1 MILIALWLFLL
12 TRLDLRT
19 FAGRDLQARV
29 LADPGSTGTGNYAPA
44 NYMALTENATA
55 PAEADTA
62 LVGELPGGGLQRAQA
77 TYAHTAG
84 ALTYTLTKTFT
95 SSDAVERKINK
106 VGVFN
111 ALTGGTMMFETLSP
125 SPPTLVSGDNVTMTS
140 TVTM

>member
-1 MILIALWLFLL
+1 MFVALWLFLL

-44 NYMALTENATA
+44 NFVAFTEDPAV
-55 PAEADTA
+55 PAEGDTT
-62 LVGELPGGGLQRAQA
+62 LVGELTGGGLQRGQA

-84 ALTYTLTKTFT
+84 ALTYTLTRSVT
-95 SSDAVERKINK
+95 SSDPTARKLNK

-111 ALTGGTMMFETLSP
+111 APTGGTMMFETLVP
-125 SPPTLVSGDNVTMTS
+125 SPPTIVSGDSVTTTS
-140 TVTM
+140 TITM

>member
-1 MILIALWLFLL
+1 MIVALWLFLF

-44 NYMALTENATA
+44 NFMALTEDATV

-62 LVGELPGGGLQRAQA
+62 LAGELTGGGLQRAQA

-95 SSDAVERKINK
+95 SSDATARKINK

-111 ALTGGTMMFETLSP
+111 APTVGTMMFETLSP
-125 SPPTLVSGDNVTMTS
+125 SPPTLVSGDNVTLTS
-140 TVTM
+140 TITM